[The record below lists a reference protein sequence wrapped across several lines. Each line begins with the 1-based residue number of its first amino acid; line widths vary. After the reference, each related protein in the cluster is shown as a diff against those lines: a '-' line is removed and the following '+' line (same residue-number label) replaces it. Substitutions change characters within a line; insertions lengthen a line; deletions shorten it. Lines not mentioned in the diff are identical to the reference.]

1 MVQSITL
8 YQAWVKYIEYLYL
21 VVFKSFFQ
29 YLYLYLH
36 LSVSSRKNFV
46 FVFKYSTGQKS
57 SRFYTVKLCKNVNF
71 FWLVLY
77 IPIVFETS
85 KIHSKYPVG
94 YYIRALINLAVIYM

>member
-21 VVFKSFFQ
+21 VVFNTFFR

-36 LSVSSRKNFV
+36 SSVSSRKNIV
-46 FVFKYSTGQKS
+46 FVFK
-57 SRFYTVKLCKNVNF
+57 
-71 FWLVLY
+71 Y
-77 IPIVFETS
+77 IPIVFETT
-85 KIHSKYPVG
+85 KIHSKYPAG